1 MGQQQVLI
9 YTDGACSQNGT
20 WKGGW
25 GVVVVDGDTKHTMSG
40 SENNTTNN
48 IMEMM
53 AFYAALEY
61 CGRAAMGNDGMEYI
75 IHSDSAYIL
84 NCFEKKWYVN
94 WRKNGWRNAK
104 KEPVAN
110 KELWVEILKYYE
122 TLLLE
127 GVNLKLVKVKGH
139 SGNRYNEMADRIA
152 VEASK

>member
-25 GVVVVDGDTKHTMSG
+25 GVVVVDGDTKHVFSG
-40 SENNTTNN
+40 SETNTTNN
-48 IMEMM
+48 VMEMM
-53 AFYAALEY
+53 AFFAALEY
-61 CGRAAMGNDGMEYI
+61 CGRTAMGNDGIEYI

-84 NCFEKKWYVN
+84 NCFAQKWYVN
-94 WRKNGWRNAK
+94 WRKNGWLNAK

-110 KELWVEILKYYE
+110 KEIWVEILRYYE

-139 SGNRYNEMADRIA
+139 SGDKYNEMADRIA